1 LHGRRLVAYYAVHGV
16 KKGEN
21 PQDIKLKMSK
31 LRKVGSQNK
40 PTQLPKGG
48 YFELVTSFALANLK

>member
-1 LHGRRLVAYYAVHGV
+1 VAYYAVCGV

-31 LRKVGSQNK
+31 LHKVELQNK
-40 PTQLPKGG
+40 PTQMPKGG
-48 YFELVTSFALANLK
+48 YFELVTNLALANLK